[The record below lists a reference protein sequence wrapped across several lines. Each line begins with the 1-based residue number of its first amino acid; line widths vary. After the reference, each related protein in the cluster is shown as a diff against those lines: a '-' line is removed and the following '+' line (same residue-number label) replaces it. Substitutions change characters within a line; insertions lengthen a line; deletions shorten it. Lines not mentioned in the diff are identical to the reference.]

1 MRRCPLELLKIV
13 IENSSGLLPPFL
25 FGFSWVLLRRNY
37 KWCRQDQLV
46 MGVCVPAR
54 AWVVKWVFL
63 FPHHL
68 FFTPVGLSEERASI
82 PTSLLNAVVQDM
94 FPHH

>member
-13 IENSSGLLPPFL
+13 IENSSGLLLPFL
-25 FGFSWVLLRRNY
+25 FGFSRVLLRRNY

-46 MGVCVPAR
+46 MGVCASSGLGGKVGI
-54 AWVVKWVFL
+54 FF
-63 FPHHL
+63 FPHYL

-82 PTSLLNAVVQDM
+82 PTSLPNAVVQDM